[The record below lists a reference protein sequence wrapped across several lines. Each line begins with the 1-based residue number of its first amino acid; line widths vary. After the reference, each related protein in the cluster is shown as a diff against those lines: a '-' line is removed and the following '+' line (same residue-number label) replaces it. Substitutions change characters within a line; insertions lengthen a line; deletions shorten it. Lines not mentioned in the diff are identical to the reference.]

1 MASFNISCGNALLTV
16 HQWGTGA
23 KPLLCLHGYGQNG
36 LVFESLLP
44 FLNNDFTLFAI
55 DFPYHGTTDWHDGD
69 VLKPADLW
77 QAITNLTGLKN
88 WYLLA
93 FSMGGRVALQLYNL
107 YPNHIKQ
114 LVLVAPDG
122 VYKNFWQVL
131 STQTSLGNKLFKFT
145 MYKPG
150 WFRNLVGFAGKTKI
164 VNKSVVKF
172 VNHFLQNQEERIQLY
187 KRWTVMQ
194 HFNPTIRFTTKLMA
208 KNGSRLDII
217 VGKHDRIIVPKKVEK
232 AILKGTKTSNIHLHK
247 VDGGH
252 QLLNTHHFAFIATIL
267 KH

>member
-16 HQWGTGA
+16 YQWGNGTN
-23 KPLLCLHGYGQNG
+23 PLLCLHGYGQNG
-36 LVFESLLP
+36 GVFEPIVPILTKE
-44 FLNNDFTLFAI
+44 FTIFAI
-55 DFPYHGTTDWHDGD
+55 DFPYHGNSHWLDGD
-69 VLKPADLW
+69 ILKPADLW
-77 QAITNLTGLKN
+77 QVLNRLTSLKN
-88 WYLLA
+88 WHILA

-107 YPNHIKQ
+107 YPTHIKQ

-122 VYKNFWQVL
+122 VYKNFWQVV
-131 STQTSLGNKLFKFT
+131 STQTNWGNKLFKYT
-145 MYKPG
+145 MYKPA
-150 WFRNLVGFAGKTKI
+150 WFKNLVGIAGKSKV

-172 VNHFLQNQEERIQLY
+172 VNHFLQNQDERIQLY

-194 HFNPTIRFTTKLMA
+194 LFNPNISVITKLLVA
-208 KNGSRLDII
+208 NSGRLDIV

-232 AILKGTKTSNIHLHK
+232 AISSNGKNPNIHLHK

-252 QLLNTHHFAFIATIL
+252 QLLNTHHFTFIATLL